1 MAGRHPTSNGR
12 PKRASVFATAS
23 SPQTSGGPGPR
34 RSSMSPPSGRARPP
48 YVSARAGLAT
58 AIEGHSARASSPRLL
73 PAPHPGACAARRRG
87 VAEIWISGLP
97 GRKAGA
103 GAHDSHKTYYGIFI
117 DVPGQTHFPRC
128 RKSCWPVGLVEI
140 PDRSALLGLATAF
153 GEISAL
159 NAYAAKWRAGA
170 PIGGSVSPSLPPKAI
185 LRIRPSCRRRPV
197 RRAVAVWRAVAQNRD
212 RCACW

>member
-58 AIEGHSARASSPRLL
+58 AIEGHSARASSPPRLL

-87 VAEIWISGLP
+87 VAEIWISGSRLTLLRTLVASGGLVKSATNDVRSFVPKRLP

-103 GAHDSHKTYYGIFI
+103 DAHDSHKTYYGIFI
-117 DVPGQTHFPRC
+117 DVPGQTHLPRR
-128 RKSCWPVGLVEI
+128 RKSCWAVELVET
-140 PDRSALLGLATAF
+140 PGCQTF
-153 GEISAL
+153 G
-159 NAYAAKWRAGA
+159 
-170 PIGGSVSPSLPPKAI
+170 
-185 LRIRPSCRRRPV
+185 
-197 RRAVAVWRAVAQNRD
+197 
-212 RCACW
+212 